1 MKNLD
6 RFALILVL
14 IGALNWG
21 FVALFNIDAV
31 ELLFGAA
38 PVASKAI
45 YGIIALAGVYEIVGY
60 RAIHHRWHLRHPAS

>member
-14 IGALNWG
+14 LGALNWG

-31 ELLFGAA
+31 EFLFGAS
-38 PVASKAI
+38 PVAVKVI
-45 YGIIALAGVYEIVGY
+45 YGIVAVSALYEIVGY
-60 RAIHHRWHLRHPAS
+60 RAIHHRWHLRHPAG